1 MNKIIPYWLLRYFSG
16 LSVFIFRYTDIG
28 HIVCFPLLM
37 ALDLGEAEK
46 YYKYQGLIK
55 TIKRYFTY
63 NKVLHSKFTKGKD
76 IENWIP
82 EPTFP
87 TESGMYYFSDVNL
100 TLSDT
105 VKQGE
110 LVLNVRTLYNSLG
123 YKTNYIVNGDTIET
137 FDGTSVAYIINN
149 KQFII

>member
-1 MNKIIPYWLLRYFSG
+1 
-16 LSVFIFRYTDIG
+16 
-28 HIVCFPLLM
+28 
-37 ALDLGEAEK
+37 
-46 YYKYQGLIK
+46 
-55 TIKRYFTY
+55 
-63 NKVLHSKFTKGKD
+63 
-76 IENWIP
+76 
-82 EPTFP
+82 
-87 TESGMYYFSDVNL
+87 MYYFSDVNL